1 MLPLMVDQRKVL
13 ALEEDEVERIV
24 RKKKKLAR

>member
-1 MLPLMVDQRKVL
+1 MVDQRKVL